1 MHGWHRADRSG
12 CASRRRRGPS
22 RASTS
27 SGWWTTRSGPSAMIV
42 SSSSVTIVAISTM
55 TSRVW
60 SSPVISRSIHTST
73 VGTLPTQAATMTV
86 VAGEIKTAFG
96 RALARPG
103 VVEHAELRGRFG
115 FMAFHGGELERRTD
129 RIATAAAEAAG
140 ASIYTVTHPP
150 PDPPHFP
157 STDVRRGQS
166 EVLDAFLDHVD
177 VVVTV
182 HGYGRDGM
190 FTSLLLG
197 GRNRALA
204 ATFSARSCR
213 PRCRTTRSS
222 PTCRRSL
229 GSCAGC
235 TRPTRSTCRR
245 TAACSS
251 SCRRG
256 CAGSGRGG
264 PTGTATASC
273 RRPRRSSTRWR
284 RVART
289 WDGQGARR
297 SMIQPPD

>member
-1 MHGWHRADRSG
+1 
-12 CASRRRRGPS
+12 
-22 RASTS
+22 
-27 SGWWTTRSGPSAMIV
+27 
-42 SSSSVTIVAISTM
+42 
-55 TSRVW
+55 
-60 SSPVISRSIHTST
+60 
-73 VGTLPTQAATMTV
+73 MTV

-129 RIATAAAEAAG
+129 RIAAAAAEAAG
-140 ASIYTVTHPP
+140 ASIYTVIHPP

-197 GRNRALA
+197 GRNRSLAGVLGQELSAALPDYQIVTDLPAIPRELRGLHPTNPVNVPPNRGVQLELPPRVRGLGPRWADWDGDGFVPPTAALVDALA
-204 ATFSARSCR
+204 AV
-213 PRCRTTRSS
+213 
-222 PTCRRSL
+222 
-229 GSCAGC
+229 
-235 TRPTRSTCRR
+235 
-245 TAACSS
+245 
-251 SCRRG
+251 
-256 CAGSGRGG
+256 
-264 PTGTATASC
+264 AS
-273 RRPRRSSTRWR
+273 
-284 RVART
+284 T